1 MGTDFTQESRS
12 DVVASWMVME
22 ETHGRS
28 VDPTADPERY
38 RRYLL
43 AALGDDDPAVAQ
55 TTTIGALRELVAEA
69 GDALRRRPRPTEWSV
84 LECIGHIVDGEVVAA
99 ARYRWIVAQD
109 EPVLVGYD
117 QDRWVARLHH
127 EEADPDSLL
136 DLFAALRTVNVQLWR
151 RLPAQDRARIGMHRE
166 RGPESY
172 ELTFRLIAGHD
183 RVHLAQARDT
193 LAAVRSSDG
202 DHRSLAP
209 RSGSGVNQPSG
220 A

>member
-1 MGTDFTQESRS
+1 MDTQ
-12 DVVASWMVME
+12 DQA
-22 ETHGRS
+22 
-28 VDPTADPERY
+28 VDPIADPDRY

-55 TTTIGALRELVAEA
+55 TTTIAALRELVAEA
-69 GDALRRRPRPTEWSV
+69 GDALRGRPRPTEWSV

-109 EPVLVGYD
+109 EPELVGYD

-127 EEADPDSLL
+127 VEADPDSLL

-151 RLPAQDRARIGMHRE
+151 RLPPQDRARIGMHRE

-202 DHRSLAP
+202 DRRSLAP
-209 RSGSGVNQPSG
+209 RSGSGGHPTIGSLTPRSR
-220 A
+220 ATSTALS